1 MEDNQV
7 QAPDQADLGGN
18 EGQQDGNTL
27 NVAGSKVT
35 FGDGNIEGKVVSGG
49 QLEGKTFTQ
58 DDVSGLVA
66 KETKKAQEKLLKSL
80 GVTDFNTAKEGL
92 QKYNEMIES
101 QKTDQQRKDDELATY
116 QTQAQQAEEKA
127 TLLESKLAAF
137 ELNVNAD
144 DLEDVLVLAKA
155 KGKDDI
161 KEAIAEVIARYP
173 HFTTQPANEDTP
185 APKYTTGQ
193 HKKDSPDTSELRGRV
208 FGRK

>member
-7 QAPDQADLGGN
+7 QAPDQAALGG
-18 EGQQDGNTL
+18 QDTP
-27 NVAGSKVT
+27 VT
-35 FGDGNIEGKVVSGG
+35 PDTQPEQV
-49 QLEGKTFTQ
+49 ETPKTFTQ

-101 QKTDQQRKDDELATY
+101 QKTDQQRKEEALTASETRAQELE
-116 QTQAQQAEEKA
+116 QKA
-127 TLLESKLAAF
+127 ISLESQLVA
-137 ELNVNAD
+137 LRMNVNED

-155 KGKDDI
+155 KNKDDI

-185 APKYTTGQ
+185 PPKFTNGQ
-193 HKKDSPDTSELRGRV
+193 HKKDSPDTDAFVQAL
-208 FGRK
+208 FGKK

>member
-7 QAPDQADLGGN
+7 QAPDQADLGGQ
-18 EGQQDGNTL
+18 ETP
-27 NVAGSKVT
+27 VT
-35 FGDGNIEGKVVSGG
+35 PDTQPEQVDTP
-49 QLEGKTFTQ
+49 KTFSQ

-66 KETKKAQEKLLKSL
+66 KETKKAQEKMLKQL
-80 GVTDFNTAKEGL
+80 GITDFSTAKEGM
-92 QKYNEMIES
+92 QKYNEWVES
-101 QKTDQQRKDDELATY
+101 QKTDQQRKEDELATY

-127 TLLESKLAAF
+127 SLLESKLAAF
-137 ELNVNAD
+137 ELNVNAG

-193 HKKDSPDTSELRGRV
+193 HKKDSPDTDAFVQAL
-208 FGRK
+208 FGKK